1 MTEPAGFFQK
11 HLILVVSVSLPLLL
25 VLLFAI
31 AMAIPRLSV
40 EPPQHA
46 LLVST
51 LWYQDGRQVNGNLH
65 FEVNEGQLYFRFNAN
80 PNPNFILPVSRL
92 HLFEPST
99 GALQEINYAVPNVL
113 EDNTLYPVVELE
125 DIDFS
130 GSSLS
135 PDGYVFD
142 NSYRGSRGFLFMNG
156 YRYSAKI
163 EKQGRVVKIPAIN
176 DAQFAG
182 SPQFVAW
189 MEEES
194 N

>member
-1 MTEPAGFFQK
+1 MTEPAGLTQK
-11 HLILVVSVSLPLLL
+11 HLILATSIALPLLL
-25 VLLFAI
+25 VLLFAL
-31 AMAIPRLSV
+31 AMVIPRLSV

-51 LWYQDGRQVNGNLH
+51 PWYQDGRQVNGNLH
-65 FEVNEGQLYFRFNAN
+65 FEVSEGTLYFRFNAN
-80 PNPNFILPVSRL
+80 RNPNFILPVSRL
-92 HLFEPST
+92 HLFDPST
-99 GALQEINYAVPNVL
+99 GALEEINYVVPEEL
-113 EDNTLYPVVELE
+113 EDNMLYPVAELASRG
-125 DIDFS
+125 FS

-135 PDGYVFD
+135 PDGYNYD

-189 MEEES
+189 LVEGS

>member
-11 HLILVVSVSLPLLL
+11 HLIVAVSVALPLLL
-25 VLLFAI
+25 VLLFAV
-31 AMAIPRLSV
+31 AMVIPRLSV

-51 LWYQDGRQVNGNLH
+51 PWYQDGRQVNGSLH

-92 HLFEPST
+92 HLFDPST
-99 GALQEINYAVPNVL
+99 GALQEINYAVPNEL
-113 EDNTLYPVVELE
+113 EDNTLYPVVELA
-125 DIDFS
+125 DSDFS

-176 DAQFAG
+176 DAQYAG

-189 MEEES
+189 VQEE
-194 N
+194 NN